1 MINVP
6 INISNS
12 KSKVDKLDVETLVPI
27 PVDLCKLNDAV
38 KNGVVKKDL
47 YTAKIKSIEVKI
59 PDITNLVTNAF
70 LNAKINEVIGE
81 IPNNTNLATTSPLT
95 VVEIEIPNVS

>member
-6 INISNS
+6 INLSNS
-12 KSKVDKLDVETLVPI
+12 KSKVDVETLVPI

>member
-6 INISNS
+6 INLSNS

-38 KNGVVKKDL
+38 KNL